1 MLTVTRRSD
10 GNGAAELTLS
20 LPFELRQKARL
31 RTVLTNGEEVGLFLP
46 RGAGLRDGDRLE
58 ADDGRTI
65 RVVAAVEALVEV
77 RCSDPQQLARIA
89 YHLGNRHAPV
99 EVGPGWLRFAA
110 DDVLA
115 AMVRGLGADVQA
127 VAAPFEPEG
136 GAYGAGAH
144 QHTSEALHR
153 GVIHDFAREPAG
165 PPQGRTPECGARRY
179 PSEPAGPPQGRTPE
193 CGARRYTSE
202 PGGPE

>member
-10 GNGAAELTLS
+10 GTGAAQLTLC
-20 LPFELRQKARL
+20 LPFELRQKTRL
-31 RTVLTNGEEVGLFLP
+31 RTVLGNGEEVGLFLP

-58 ADDGRTI
+58 ADDGRI
-65 RVVAAVEALVEV
+65 IVVVAAVEALAEV
-77 RCSDPQQLARIA
+77 RCAEPQLLARIA

-115 AMVRGLGADVQA
+115 AMVRGLGADVHP
-127 VAAPFEPEG
+127 VAAPFEPER

-144 QHTSEALHR
+144 QHTGEALHR
-153 GVIHDFAREPAG
+153 GVIHDFARPA
-165 PPQGRTPECGARRY
+165 AD
-179 PSEPAGPPQGRTPE
+179 PA
-193 CGARRYTSE
+193 
-202 PGGPE
+202 